1 MKIEIGKKY
10 KNRNGAVVGPM
21 TESCYPVADHLGT
34 GYAANGRYYADDD
47 GVENEKDLVEE
58 YTEPKQVET
67 WGVID
72 TGALVVVATFQYLSH
87 ASTFATTMSQLGG
100 SYKPIK
106 LVGDL

>member
-21 TESCYPVADHLGT
+21 ELAPFPFQDEEGSTYSREGDFSE
-34 GYAANGRYYADDD
+34 D
-47 GVENEKDLVEE
+47 GVSEYDLIEE
-58 YTEPKQVET
+58 YIEPKQVET
-67 WGVID
+67 WGVLD

-106 LVGDL
+106 LVGEL

>member
-21 TESCYPVADHLGT
+21 ELAPFPFQDEEGSTYSREGDFSE
-34 GYAANGRYYADDD
+34 D
-47 GVENEKDLVEE
+47 GVKGEYDLIEE

-72 TGALVVVATFQYLSH
+72 TGAFVVVATFQYLSH

-106 LVGDL
+106 LVGEL